1 MDRVKRNSHF
11 LRYLG
16 SIQSSAQ
23 RRSLLE
29 SASVDQ
35 ISSLAEIAY
44 NILSGVFEL
53 TDPEL
58 SSLRRYKSVLRKVAS
73 SEIRPVE
80 KRSVLVENSIAVKH
94 LLAVFFTHIRK
105 LEDGFRR
112 DSTTYSNTSE
122 PIQTVDSES
131 EASTDGEPD

>member
-73 SEIRPVE
+73 REIRLVE
-80 KRSVLVENSIAVKH
+80 KRIV
-94 LLAVFFTHIRK
+94 
-105 LEDGFRR
+105 
-112 DSTTYSNTSE
+112 
-122 PIQTVDSES
+122 
-131 EASTDGEPD
+131 